1 MAQHLIGIARPLYA
15 SEPSGID
22 RDATAYAFD
31 KSITYATFN
40 RFRPRNQAPNSSFF
54 SEKRWDT
61 TGLIHNIVNSKY
73 QKLYLSQ

>member
-31 KSITYATFN
+31 KSTTYATFN
-40 RFRPRNQAPNSSFF
+40 RFRPRINSPTARS
-54 SEKRWDT
+54 SLKNVGILLD
-61 TGLIHNIVNSKY
+61 
-73 QKLYLSQ
+73 